1 MGGGNGGGGGR
12 RGEEGREKRGE
23 TQHDDEP
30 SEEPPM
36 ARRTATLIVIV
47 AVASFRGILACVLG
61 PPFQAQ
67 HLGVAHGAVIEIFER
82 PAVPVVG
89 TFARGGMVFL
99 VAVIV
104 ARGDPWPP
112 LHGRHCRLLL
122 PRLRF
127 IQTQEFNHGFLFLPV
142 LLRVF
147 GPMQRQSEPFLFTIA
162 GRGRRFQPG
171 DVRVEGCAAVE
182 GEFAGYRD
190 GVFKGSAVFKGVDY
204 APYRADCVG
213 NRHT

>member
-1 MGGGNGGGGGR
+1 MGGTEE
-12 RGEEGREKRGE
+12 EEGREKLKKGG

-36 ARRTATLIVIV
+36 ARRTATALIVAV
-47 AVASFRGILACVLG
+47 AVASFPGILACVLG

-67 HLGVAHGAVIEIFER
+67 DLGVAHDAVIEIFER

-89 TFARGGMVFL
+89 TLARGGMVFL

-112 LHGRHCRLLL
+112 LHGRHSRLLL

-147 GPMQRQSEPFLFTIA
+147 GPMQRQPEPFFLAIA
-162 GRGRRFQPG
+162 GRGRGFQPG

-190 GVFKGSAVFKGVDY
+190 GVFKGSAVFEGVD
-204 APYRADCVG
+204 
-213 NRHT
+213 